1 MNKNYYIVKEEIIKD
16 NTFNEG
22 IILKTTER
30 NKAQRE
36 ANKAFFAMSKTP
48 AFIGAIKE
56 ETVNRKVLN
65 NILTGDSYIVEIEE
79 YEIIE

>member
-1 MNKNYYIVKEEIIKD
+1 MENYYIVKEEIIKD

-22 IILKTTER
+22 IILRTTEKD
-30 NKAQRE
+30 KAQRV
-36 ANKAFFAMSKTP
+36 ANKTFLAMSKTTT
-48 AFIGAIKE
+48 FIGATKE
-56 ETVNRKVLN
+56 ETANRKVLY